1 MIYNATTY
9 KRPVLV
15 FGAGV
20 QCAREQA
27 VAFAEALGWPVA
39 LTWGAID
46 LLPSTHPLNVG
57 GFGTHALRMPNFV
70 VQNADFLLTI
80 GTRLDTKATGT
91 PLESFARAARILMVD
106 VDSAEIAK
114 FGGRVQGLNLDCRE
128 FFDLY
133 HVETAP
139 IDAWWAQVRRW
150 ALRWPIPSS
159 GPYAHVLRLS
169 DAFGEG
175 DIIVSDTGHALAWCM
190 QAFRFKKGQRFI
202 HAFNNTPMGYGL
214 PAAIGAAF
222 ANPER
227 QIRLICG
234 DGGLQLN
241 IQEWATVAHHN
252 LPITTYLFNNR
263 GHGMCRQ
270 TQHQW
275 LGGVYPSTSHEG
287 GLACPNFKGIAL
299 AYGVNLHEFTI
310 PFDAQL
316 SPCVQA
322 GRPNEDAHPLM
333 EREELRS
340 EMLIPLWGD
349 AAGDAVA
356 APYYE
361 GRW

>member
-1 MIYNATTY
+1 MYISPKYN
-9 KRPVLV
+9 RPVLI

-114 FGGRVQGLNLDCRE
+114 FGGRVQGINQDCRE
-128 FFDLY
+128 FMDTR
-133 HVETAP
+133 VEGGQ

-169 DAFGEG
+169 EAFGEG

-190 QAFRFKKGQRFI
+190 QALRFKRNQRFI

-222 ANPER
+222 ANPGR

-287 GLACPNFKGIAL
+287 GLACPNFKAIAL

-333 EREELRS
+333 ERDELRS

-349 AAGDAVA
+349 AVA

-361 GRW
+361 TRW

>member
-1 MIYNATTY
+1 MYISPKYN
-9 KRPVLV
+9 RPVLI

-114 FGGRVQGLNLDCRE
+114 FGGRVQGINQDCRE
-128 FFDLY
+128 FMDTR
-133 HVETAP
+133 VEGGQ

-159 GPYAHVLRLS
+159 GPYAHVLALS

-190 QAFRFKKGQRFI
+190 QALRFKRNQRFI

-222 ANPER
+222 ANPGK

-287 GLACPNFKGIAL
+287 GLACPNFKAIAL

-333 EREELRS
+333 ERDELRS

-349 AAGDAVA
+349 AVA

-361 GRW
+361 TRW